1 MGKVRLARTY
11 TAEHDAR
18 LRDDIFD
25 VDRGFFSLCS
35 DVAARS
41 YHDERVCLAVQIFD
55 VESPEK
61 DCGSGADAESSDCPI
76 SRAITG
82 IIHKQKWGNL

>member
-11 TAEHDAR
+11 TAEHDTR
-18 LRDDIFD
+18 VRDDIFD
-25 VDRGFFSLCS
+25 VDREFFSLCS

-55 VESPEK
+55 MELPEK
-61 DCGSGADAESSDCPI
+61 DCGSGDDTLMQSE
-76 SRAITG
+76 AIAQ
-82 IIHKQKWGNL
+82 HCV

>member
-11 TAEHDAR
+11 TAEHDTR
-18 LRDDIFD
+18 VRDDIFD
-25 VDRGFFSLCS
+25 VDREFFSLCS

-55 VESPEK
+55 MELPEK
-61 DCGSGADAESSDCPI
+61 DCGSGDDVLMQSE
-76 SRAITG
+76 AIAQ
-82 IIHKQKWGNL
+82 HCV